1 MAAPAPESLPTPR
14 GAHLEMMAAVLAGDG
29 LGRVAEIAARH
40 AGSPVAV
47 VVPRIGV
54 PLEEWAL
61 YERYVAARL
70 AGGRP
75 APPDEITAEV
85 PVASG
90 PDEVGAVLLLG
101 RGRVDAGEYLHM
113 AALAALTELA
123 VVEAREEA
131 ERALRGSFLEE
142 LLSTPEMEPE
152 AIERRA
158 RLLGCDLA
166 DGAVG
171 LCADPGDRSP
181 GLALATISSEAAG
194 AIAQSVGS
202 KVYAILP
209 GTPARASEVAARV
222 GKHAAVGISSH
233 YRGAGDLR
241 RALEEAELVL
251 EVQSRGGASAA
262 DMGDGT
268 YRLLFRVMASHPEEI
283 RSFFEDTVAPI
294 VRYDRE
300 YSSELVRT
308 LETYLGQNCN
318 MNATAAAIFA
328 HRHTIAYRLERI
340 RDLTGF
346 DPLKT
351 EDRERLGLGLK
362 AFRIIEPSLPK

>member
-29 LGRVAEIAARH
+29 LGRVAEIACRH
-40 AGSPVAV
+40 TGAKVAV

-54 PLEEWAL
+54 PVEEWAP

-75 APPDEITAEV
+75 TPPDDITAEV

-101 RGRVDAGEYLHM
+101 RGRADAGEYLHM

-123 VVEAREEA
+123 VVEAREDA

-142 LLSTPEMEPE
+142 LLSTPEMAPE

-158 RLLGCDLA
+158 RLLGCDLSL
-166 DGAVG
+166 GAVG
-171 LCADPGDRSP
+171 LCADPGERSP
-181 GLALATISSEAAG
+181 GLALATIASEAAG
-194 AIAQSVGS
+194 SIAQSVGS

-209 GTPARASEVAARV
+209 GDPERAGDVAARV
-222 GKHAAVGISSH
+222 GKHAAVAVSSH
-233 YRGAGDLR
+233 YRNPGDLR

-251 EVQSRGGASAA
+251 EVQSRGGASGA

-283 RSFFEDTVAPI
+283 RAFFEDTVAPI

-318 MNATAAAIFA
+318 MNATAAAIYA

-346 DPLKT
+346 DPMKT

>member
-1 MAAPAPESLPTPR
+1 MVTTAPEALPSPR
-14 GAHLEMMAAVLAGDG
+14 GAHLEMMAAVLAGEG

-54 PLEEWAL
+54 PLEEWAP

-75 APPDEITAEV
+75 TPPSEMTAEV
-85 PVASG
+85 PICSG
-90 PDEVGAVLLLG
+90 PEEVGAVLLLG
-101 RGRVDAGEYLHM
+101 VGKPDAGEYLHV

-142 LLSTPEMEPE
+142 LMSTADMEAE

-158 RLLGCDLA
+158 RLLGCDLSS
-166 DGAVG
+166 GAVG

-181 GLALATISSEAAG
+181 GLALQTIATEAAG
-194 AIAQSVGS
+194 AVYQPIGS

-209 GTPARASEVAARV
+209 GSPERAHEIATRV
-222 GKHAAVGISSH
+222 GKHAQVGISSH
-233 YRGAGDLR
+233 YRKAGDLR

-251 EVQSRGGASAA
+251 EVQARGGANAA

-268 YRLLFRVMASHPEEI
+268 YRLLFRVLASHPEEI
-283 RSFFEDTVAPI
+283 RSFYDDTVAPI

-300 YSSELVRT
+300 YSSELVHT
-308 LETYLGQNCN
+308 LETYLAQNCN
-318 MNATAAAIFA
+318 MNATAAAIYA
-328 HRHTIAYRLERI
+328 HRHTVAYRLDRI

-346 DPLKT
+346 DPIRT

-362 AFRIIEPSLPK
+362 AYRIIEPSLPR

>member
-1 MAAPAPESLPTPR
+1 MATPAPEALPTPR
-14 GAHLEMMAAVLAGDG
+14 GAHLEMMAAVLAGEG

-40 AGSPVAV
+40 AGGEVHIEI
-47 VVPRIGV
+47 PRLG
-54 PLEEWAL
+54 
-61 YERYVAARL
+61 L
-70 AGGRP
+70 APPTRP
-75 APPDEITAEV
+75 ATIRV
-85 PVASG
+85 PIMSG
-90 PDEVGAVLLLG
+90 PEEVGAVLLLG
-101 RGRVDAGEYLHM
+101 DGGPDAGEYLHV

-123 VVEAREEA
+123 VVEAREDA

-158 RLLGCDLA
+158 RLLGCDLSA
-166 DGAVG
+166 GAVG
-171 LCADPGDRSP
+171 LCADPGERSP
-181 GLALATISSEAAG
+181 GPALQTIATEVAG

-209 GTPARASEVAARV
+209 GLPERAAEVAALV
-222 GKHAAVGISSH
+222 GKHARVGISSH
-233 YRGAGDLR
+233 YRNAADLR

-251 EVQSRGGASAA
+251 EVQSRGGTGAA

-268 YRLLFRVMASHPEEI
+268 YRLLFRVLASHPEEI
-283 RSFFEDTVAPI
+283 RSFYEDTVAPI

-300 YSSELVRT
+300 YSSELVHT
-308 LETYLGQNCN
+308 LETYLAQNCN
-318 MNATAAAIFA
+318 MNATAAAIYA

-346 DPLKT
+346 DPMRT

-362 AFRIIEPSLPK
+362 AFRIIEPSLPR

>member
-1 MAAPAPESLPTPR
+1 MATPAPETLPSPR
-14 GAHLEMMAAVLAGDG
+14 GAHLEMMAAVLAGG
-29 LGRVAEIAARH
+29 GRGRVAEIAARH

-54 PLEEWAL
+54 PVEEWAP

-75 APPDEITAEV
+75 TPPPGMTAEV

-90 PDEVGAVLLLG
+90 PEEVGAVLLLG
-101 RGRVDAGEYLHM
+101 RGRADAGEYLHM

-142 LLSTPEMEPE
+142 LLSTAEMAPE

-158 RLLGCDLA
+158 RLLGCDLTA
-166 DGAVG
+166 GAVG
-171 LCADPGDRSP
+171 LCADPGERSP
-181 GLALATISSEAAG
+181 GLALATIGNEVPG

-209 GTPARASEVAARV
+209 GTPERATDVAARV

-233 YRGAGDLR
+233 YRSPDDLR

-283 RSFFEDTVAPI
+283 RAFYDDTVA
-294 VRYDRE
+294 
-300 YSSELVRT
+300 
-308 LETYLGQNCN
+308 
-318 MNATAAAIFA
+318 
-328 HRHTIAYRLERI
+328 
-340 RDLTGF
+340 
-346 DPLKT
+346 
-351 EDRERLGLGLK
+351 
-362 AFRIIEPSLPK
+362 

>member
-1 MAAPAPESLPTPR
+1 
-14 GAHLEMMAAVLAGDG
+14 MMAAVLAGDG

-54 PLEEWAL
+54 PDEEWAP

-101 RGRVDAGEYLHM
+101 VGRVDAGEYLHM

-123 VVEAREEA
+123 VVEAREDA

-142 LLSTPEMEPE
+142 LLSTPEMAPE

-158 RLLGCDLA
+158 RLLGCDLSM
-166 DGAVG
+166 GAVG

-181 GLALATISSEAAG
+181 GMALATIANEVAG
-194 AIAQSVGS
+194 SIAQAVGS

-209 GTPARASEVAARV
+209 GGPERAGDVAARV
-222 GKHAAVGISSH
+222 GKHAAVGVSSH
-233 YRGAGDLR
+233 YKNPGDLR

-251 EVQSRGGASAA
+251 EVQSRGGTGSA

-308 LETYLGQNCN
+308 LEMYLGQNCN
-318 MNATAAAIFA
+318 MNATAAAIYA

-346 DPLKT
+346 DPMKT

>member
-1 MAAPAPESLPTPR
+1 
-14 GAHLEMMAAVLAGDG
+14 MMAAVLAGDG

-54 PLEEWAL
+54 PVEEWAP

-101 RGRVDAGEYLHM
+101 AGRVDAGEYLHM

-123 VVEAREEA
+123 VVEAREDA

-142 LLSTPEMEPE
+142 LLSTPEMAPE

-158 RLLGCDLA
+158 RLLGCDLSL
-166 DGAVG
+166 GAVG

-181 GLALATISSEAAG
+181 GLALQTIASEIAG
-194 AIAQSVGS
+194 SIAQAVGS

-209 GTPARASEVAARV
+209 GGPERAGDVAARV
-222 GKHAAVGISSH
+222 GKHAAVGVSSH
-233 YRGAGDLR
+233 YRNPGDLR

-251 EVQSRGGASAA
+251 EVQSRGGTGSA

-283 RSFFEDTVAPI
+283 RSFFDDTVAPI

-308 LETYLGQNCN
+308 LETYLSQNCN
-318 MNATAAAIFA
+318 MNATAAAIYA

-346 DPLKT
+346 DPMKT

>member
-29 LGRVAEIAARH
+29 LGRVAEIASRH

-54 PLEEWAL
+54 PVEEWAP

-75 APPDEITAEV
+75 TPPDEMTAEV

-90 PDEVGAVLLLG
+90 PEEVGAVLLLG
-101 RGRVDAGEYLHM
+101 RGRADAGEYLHM

-123 VVEAREEA
+123 VVEAREDA

-142 LLSTPEMEPE
+142 LLSTPDMAPE

-158 RLLGCDLA
+158 RLLGCDLSL
-166 DGAVG
+166 GAVG
-171 LCADPGDRSP
+171 MCADPGPRSP
-181 GLALATISSEAAG
+181 GLALATIASEAAG
-194 AIAQSVGS
+194 SIAQSVGS

-209 GTPARASEVAARV
+209 GGPERAADVAGRV

-233 YRGAGDLR
+233 YKNPGDLR

-251 EVQSRGGASAA
+251 EVQSRGGASGA

-283 RSFFEDTVAPI
+283 RSFFDDTVAPI

-308 LETYLGQNCN
+308 LETYLSQNCN
-318 MNATAAAIFA
+318 MNATAAAIYA

-346 DPLKT
+346 DPMKT

>member
-1 MAAPAPESLPTPR
+1 MASPAPEALPSPR

-54 PLEEWAL
+54 PLEEWAP

-75 APPDEITAEV
+75 TPPAEITAEV
-85 PVASG
+85 PICSG
-90 PDEVGAVLLLG
+90 PEEVGAVLLLG
-101 RGRVDAGEYLHM
+101 NGKTDAGEYLHV
-113 AALAALTELA
+113 AALAALTEVA

-142 LLSTPEMEPE
+142 LLSTPDMEPE

-158 RLLGCDLA
+158 RLLGCDLSG
-166 DGAVG
+166 GAVG
-171 LCADPGDRSP
+171 LCGDPGERTP
-181 GLALATISSEAAG
+181 GLALQTIVTEAPG
-194 AIAQSVGS
+194 AIAQAVGP

-209 GTPARASEVAARV
+209 GSPERAQEVAARV
-222 GKHAAVGISSH
+222 GKHARVGISSH
-233 YRGAGDLR
+233 YRKPGDLR

-268 YRLLFRVMASHPEEI
+268 YRLLFRVLASHPEEI
-283 RSFFEDTVAPI
+283 RSFYDDTVAPI

-308 LETYLGQNCN
+308 LETYLAQNCN
-318 MNATAAAIFA
+318 MNATASAIFA

-346 DPLKT
+346 DPMRT

-362 AFRIIEPSLPK
+362 AYRIIEPTLPR

>member
-1 MAAPAPESLPTPR
+1 MAAQAPESLPTPR

-29 LGRVAEIAARH
+29 LGRVAEIASRH
-40 AGSPVAV
+40 AGSAVAV

-54 PLEEWAL
+54 PVEEWAL

-75 APPDEITAEV
+75 TPPAEITAEV

-90 PDEVGAVLLLG
+90 PEEVGAVLLLG
-101 RGRVDAGEYLHM
+101 PGRVDAGEYLHM

-123 VVEAREEA
+123 VVEAREDA

-142 LLSTPEMEPE
+142 LLATPDMEAE
-152 AIERRA
+152 AIDRRA
-158 RLLGCDLA
+158 RLLGCDLSA
-166 DGAVG
+166 GAVG

-181 GLALATISSEAAG
+181 GMALQTIATEVTG
-194 AIAQSVGS
+194 AIAQSVGP

-209 GTPARASEVAARV
+209 GTPERAQEIAARV
-222 GKHAAVGISSH
+222 GKHARVGISSH
-233 YRGAGDLR
+233 YRKAGDLR

-251 EVQSRGGASAA
+251 EVQSRGGTSAA

-268 YRLLFRVMASHPEEI
+268 YRLLFRVLASHPEEI
-283 RSFFEDTVAPI
+283 RAFYDDTVAPI

-300 YSSELVRT
+300 YSSELMRT
-308 LETYLGQNCN
+308 LETYLAQNCN
-318 MNATAAAIFA
+318 MNATAASIYA
-328 HRHTIAYRLERI
+328 HRHTIAYRLDRI
-340 RDLTGF
+340 RELTGF
-346 DPLKT
+346 DPMRT

-362 AFRIIEPSLPK
+362 AFRIIEPSLPR

>member
-1 MAAPAPESLPTPR
+1 
-14 GAHLEMMAAVLAGDG
+14 VAG
-29 LGRVAEIAARH
+29 RR
-40 AGSPVAV
+40 
-47 VVPRIGV
+47 
-54 PLEEWAL
+54 
-61 YERYVAARL
+61 

-75 APPDEITAEV
+75 TPPEEITAEV

-142 LLSTPEMEPE
+142 LLSTPEMAPE

-158 RLLGCDLA
+158 RLLGCDLSV
-166 DGAVG
+166 GAVG

-181 GLALATISSEAAG
+181 GLALATIASEVAG
-194 AIAQSVGS
+194 SIAQSVGS

-209 GTPARASEVAARV
+209 GTPERATDVAGRV
-222 GKHAAVGISSH
+222 GKHAAVGVSSH
-233 YRGAGDLR
+233 YKNPGDLR

-251 EVQSRGGASAA
+251 EVQSRGGASSA

-308 LETYLGQNCN
+308 LETYLSQNCN
-318 MNATAAAIFA
+318 MNATAAAIYA

-346 DPLKT
+346 DPMKT

>member
-40 AGSPVAV
+40 AGSDVAV
-47 VVPRIGV
+47 VVPRVGV
-54 PLEEWAL
+54 PDEEWAH

-75 APPDEITAEV
+75 APPPEITAEV

-90 PDEVGAVLLLG
+90 PEEVGAVLLLG
-101 RGRVDAGEYLHM
+101 PGRADAGEYLHM

-142 LLSTPEMEPE
+142 LLSTAEMAPE

-158 RLLGCDLA
+158 RLLGCDLSS
-166 DGAVG
+166 GAVG
-171 LCADPGDRSP
+171 MCADPGDRSP
-181 GLALATISSEAAG
+181 GAALATIANEAAG
-194 AIAQSVGS
+194 SIAQCVGS

-209 GTPARASEVAARV
+209 GTPDRAGEVAALV

-233 YRGAGDLR
+233 YKNAADLR
-241 RALEEAELVL
+241 RSLEEAELVL
-251 EVQSRGGASAA
+251 EVQSRGGADPA
-262 DMGDGT
+262 DMGAGT

-283 RSFFEDTVAPI
+283 RSFYEDTVAPI

-300 YSSELVRT
+300 YSSDLVHT

-318 MNATAAAIFA
+318 MNATAATIYA
-328 HRHTIAYRLERI
+328 HRHTIAYRLDRVRER
-340 RDLTGF
+340 TGF
-346 DPLKT
+346 DPMKT

-362 AFRIIEPSLPK
+362 AYRIIEPTLPK

>member
-1 MAAPAPESLPTPR
+1 MATPAPETLPSPR
-14 GAHLEMMAAVLAGDG
+14 GAHLEMMAAVLAGEG

-40 AGSPVAV
+40 AGSRVAV

-54 PLEEWAL
+54 PNEEWAP

-75 APPDEITAEV
+75 APPEEVTAEV
-85 PVASG
+85 PIASG
-90 PDEVGAVLLLG
+90 PEEVGAVLQLG
-101 RGRVDAGEYLHM
+101 RGKADSGEYLHV

-131 ERALRGSFLEE
+131 ERTLRGSFLEE
-142 LLSTPEMEPE
+142 LLSVQDMEPD

-158 RLLGCDLA
+158 RLLGCDLSM
-166 DGAVG
+166 GAVG
-171 LCADPGDRSP
+171 LCADPGERSP
-181 GLALATISSEAAG
+181 GLALATIANEVAG
-194 AIAQSVGS
+194 SIAQAIGS

-209 GTPARASEVAARV
+209 GTPGRAHDVAARV
-222 GKHAAVGISSH
+222 GKHAMVGISSH
-233 YRGAGDLR
+233 YSKPGDLR

-251 EVQSRGGASAA
+251 EVQSRGGAKPA

-268 YRLLFRVMASHPEEI
+268 YRLLFRVLASHPEEI
-283 RSFFEDTVAPI
+283 RSFYDDTVAPI

-300 YSSELVRT
+300 YSSELVHT
-308 LETYLGQNCN
+308 LETYLAQNCN
-318 MNATAAAIFA
+318 MNATAATIYA
-328 HRHTIAYRLERI
+328 HRHTIAYRLDRI
-340 RDLTGF
+340 RELTGF
-346 DPLKT
+346 DPMKT

-362 AFRIIEPSLPK
+362 AFRIIEPSLPR

>member
-1 MAAPAPESLPTPR
+1 MATPVPETLPSPR
-14 GAHLEMMAAVLAGDG
+14 GAHLEMMAAVLAGEG
-29 LGRVAEIAARH
+29 LGRVAAIAARH

-47 VVPRIGV
+47 VVPRVGV
-54 PLEEWAL
+54 PLEEWAP

-75 APPDEITAEV
+75 APPDDITAEV
-85 PVASG
+85 PICSG
-90 PDEVGAVLLLG
+90 PEEVGTVLLLG
-101 RGRVDAGEYLHM
+101 DGGADAGEYLHV

-123 VVEAREEA
+123 VVEAREDA

-142 LLSTPEMEPE
+142 LLSTSEMAPE

-158 RLLGCDLA
+158 RLLGCDLSA
-166 DGAVG
+166 GAVG
-171 LCADPGDRSP
+171 LCADPGERSP
-181 GLALATISSEAAG
+181 GLALATIGSEVAG
-194 AIAQSVGS
+194 SIAQSVGS

-209 GTPARASEVAARV
+209 GTPERAADVAGRV

-233 YRGAGDLR
+233 YRNAGDLG

-251 EVQSRGGASAA
+251 EVQARGGANGA
-262 DMGDGT
+262 DIGDGT

-283 RSFFEDTVAPI
+283 RGFYEDTVAPI

-300 YSSELVRT
+300 YTSELVRT
-308 LETYLGQNCN
+308 LETYLAQNCN

-346 DPLKT
+346 DPMKT

-362 AFRIIEPSLPK
+362 AFRIIEPSLPR

>member
-1 MAAPAPESLPTPR
+1 
-14 GAHLEMMAAVLAGDG
+14 
-29 LGRVAEIAARH
+29 
-40 AGSPVAV
+40 
-47 VVPRIGV
+47 
-54 PLEEWAL
+54 
-61 YERYVAARL
+61 
-70 AGGRP
+70 
-75 APPDEITAEV
+75 
-85 PVASG
+85 
-90 PDEVGAVLLLG
+90 
-101 RGRVDAGEYLHM
+101 M

-123 VVEAREEA
+123 VVEAREDA

-142 LLSTPEMEPE
+142 LLSTPEMAPE

-158 RLLGCDLA
+158 RLLGCDLSN
-166 DGAVG
+166 GAVG

-181 GLALATISSEAAG
+181 GLALATIASEVAG
-194 AIAQSVGS
+194 SIAQSVGS

-209 GTPARASEVAARV
+209 STPERAGDVAARV
-222 GKHAAVGISSH
+222 GKHAAVGMSSH
-233 YRGAGDLR
+233 YKNPGDLG

-251 EVQSRGGASAA
+251 EVQSRGGASGA

-283 RSFFEDTVAPI
+283 RSFFDDTVAPI

-318 MNATAAAIFA
+318 MNATASAIYA

-346 DPLKT
+346 DPMKT

>member
-29 LGRVAEIAARH
+29 LGRVAEIAGRH

-54 PLEEWAL
+54 PVEEWAP

-75 APPDEITAEV
+75 APPPEMTAEV

-90 PDEVGAVLLLG
+90 PEEVGAVLLLG
-101 RGRVDAGEYLHM
+101 RGRADAGEYLHM

-142 LLSTPEMEPE
+142 LLSATDMAPE
-152 AIERRA
+152 AIARRA
-158 RLLGCDLA
+158 RLLGCDLS

-181 GLALATISSEAAG
+181 GLALATIANEVAG
-194 AIAQSVGS
+194 SIAQSVGS

-209 GTPARASEVAARV
+209 GTPERAGDVATRV
-222 GKHAAVGISSH
+222 GKHAAVGVSSH
-233 YRGAGDLR
+233 YRNPADLR

-251 EVQSRGGASAA
+251 EVQSRGGTGAA

-283 RSFFEDTVAPI
+283 RSFFDDTVAPI

-318 MNATAAAIFA
+318 MNATAAAIYA
-328 HRHTIAYRLERI
+328 HRHTVAYRLERVKE
-340 RDLTGF
+340 LCGL
-346 DPLKT
+346 DPLLS

-362 AFRIIEPSLPK
+362 AYRIIAPRLPR

>member
-1 MAAPAPESLPTPR
+1 
-14 GAHLEMMAAVLAGDG
+14 MMAAVLAGDG

-54 PLEEWAL
+54 PLEEWAP

-75 APPDEITAEV
+75 TPPEDITAEV

-90 PDEVGAVLLLG
+90 PEEVGAVLLLG
-101 RGRVDAGEYLHM
+101 RGRADAGEYLHM

-123 VVEAREEA
+123 VVEARGEA
-131 ERALRGSFLEE
+131 ERALRGSLLEE

-158 RLLGCDLA
+158 RLLGCDLSS
-166 DGAVG
+166 GAVG
-171 LCADPGDRSP
+171 MCADRGDRSP
-181 GLALATISSEAAG
+181 GLALATISSEAPG
-194 AIAQSVGS
+194 SIAQSVGS
-202 KVYAILP
+202 KVYAIMP
-209 GTPARASEVAARV
+209 GTPERAAEVAARV

-233 YRGAGDLR
+233 YKNPGDLR

-251 EVQSRGGASAA
+251 EVQSRGGANAA

-283 RSFFEDTVAPI
+283 RSFYDDTVAPI
-294 VRYDRE
+294 VSYDRE

-308 LETYLGQNCN
+308 LETYLSQNCN
-318 MNATAAAIFA
+318 MNATAASIYA

-346 DPLKT
+346 VPMKT
-351 EDRERLGLGLK
+351 EDRERLGLGLN
-362 AFRIIEPSLPK
+362 AYRIIEPSLPR

>member
-1 MAAPAPESLPTPR
+1 MAASAPESLPTPR

-29 LGRVAEIAARH
+29 LGRVAEIASRH

-54 PLEEWAL
+54 PVEEWAP

-75 APPDEITAEV
+75 APPPEMTAEV

-90 PDEVGAVLLLG
+90 PEEVGAVLLLG
-101 RGRVDAGEYLHM
+101 AGRADAGEYLHV

-123 VVEAREEA
+123 VVEAREDA

-142 LLSTPEMEPE
+142 LLSTPEMAPE

-166 DGAVG
+166 AGAVG
-171 LCADPGDRSP
+171 LCADPGERSP
-181 GLALATISSEAAG
+181 GLALATIASEVAG
-194 AIAQSVGS
+194 AIAQAVGS

-209 GTPARASEVAARV
+209 GSPERASDVAARV
-222 GKHAAVGISSH
+222 GKHAAVGVSSH
-233 YRGAGDLR
+233 YKNPGDLR

-251 EVQSRGGASAA
+251 EVQSRGGASGA

-283 RSFFEDTVAPI
+283 RSFYEDTVAPI

-318 MNATAAAIFA
+318 MNATASAIYA

-346 DPLKT
+346 DPMKT

>member
-1 MAAPAPESLPTPR
+1 MAAHAPESLPTPR

-29 LGRVAEIAARH
+29 LGRVAEIATRH
-40 AGSPVAV
+40 VRAPV
-47 VVPRIGV
+47 VVVLPKLGLNAPDGPVTSSV
-54 PLEEWAL
+54 P
-61 YERYVAARL
+61 
-70 AGGRP
+70 
-75 APPDEITAEV
+75 IM
-85 PVASG
+85 SG
-90 PDEVGAVLLLG
+90 PEEVGAVLLMG
-101 RGRVDAGEYLHM
+101 EGGADAGEYMHV

-123 VVEAREEA
+123 VVEAREDA

-142 LLSTPEMEPE
+142 LLSTAEMAPE

-158 RLLGCDLA
+158 RLLGCDLSQ
-166 DGAVG
+166 GAVG

-194 AIAQSVGS
+194 SIAQSVGS

-209 GTPARASEVAARV
+209 GPPDRVGDVAARV
-222 GKHAAVGISSH
+222 GNHAAVGISSH
-233 YRGAGDLR
+233 YKNAGDLR

-251 EVQSRGGASAA
+251 EVQSRGGASSAE
-262 DMGDGT
+262 MGDGT

-283 RSFFEDTVAPI
+283 RAFFEDTVAPI

-308 LETYLGQNCN
+308 LETYLSQNCN
-318 MNATAAAIFA
+318 MNATAAAIYA

-346 DPLKT
+346 DPMKT

>member
-54 PLEEWAL
+54 PVEEWAP

-75 APPDEITAEV
+75 TPPAEITAEV

-90 PDEVGAVLLLG
+90 PEEVGAVLLLG
-101 RGRVDAGEYLHM
+101 RGRDGAGEYLHM
-113 AALAALTELA
+113 AGLAALTELA

-142 LLSTPEMEPE
+142 LLSTAEMAPE

-166 DGAVG
+166 QGAVG
-171 LCADPGDRSP
+171 LCADPGERSP
-181 GLALATISSEAAG
+181 GLALATISSEAPG
-194 AIAQSVGS
+194 SIAQSVGS

-209 GTPARASEVAARV
+209 GTPARASEVATLV
-222 GKHAAVGISSH
+222 GKHATVGISSH
-233 YRGAGDLR
+233 YASPGDLR

-251 EVQSRGGASAA
+251 EVQARGGTSGA

-283 RSFFEDTVAPI
+283 RSFFDDTVAAI

-308 LETYLGQNCN
+308 LETYLSQNCN
-318 MNATAAAIFA
+318 MNATAAAIYA

-340 RDLTGF
+340 RELTGF
-346 DPLKT
+346 DPMKT

>member
-1 MAAPAPESLPTPR
+1 MAALAPDPLPSPR

-29 LGRVAEIAARH
+29 LGRVAEITAKH
-40 AGSPVAV
+40 AGAEVAV
-47 VVPRIGV
+47 VIPRVGV
-54 PLEEWAL
+54 PTEDWAA

-70 AGGRP
+70 AGGSP
-75 APPDEITAEV
+75 EAPNGISAEV
-85 PVASG
+85 PIMSG
-90 PDEVGAVLLLG
+90 PEEVGSVLLLG
-101 RGRVDAGEYLHM
+101 RGRSDAGEYLHM

-123 VVEAREEA
+123 VVEAREDA

-142 LLSTPEMEPE
+142 LMSTTDMEPE

-158 RLLGCDLA
+158 RLLGCDLSR
-166 DGAVG
+166 GAVG
-171 LCADPGDRSP
+171 LCADPGERAP
-181 GLALATISSEAAG
+181 GMVLATIGNEVAG
-194 AIAQSVGS
+194 AIAQAVGQ

-209 GTPARASEVAARV
+209 GTPERAVEVAALV
-222 GKHAAVGISSH
+222 GKHATVGISSH
-233 YRGAGDLR
+233 HKKPGDLR

-251 EVQSRGGASAA
+251 EVQSRGDTNAA

-268 YRLLFRVMASHPEEI
+268 YRLLFRVLASHPEEI
-283 RSFFEDTVAPI
+283 RSFYDDTVAPI
-294 VRYDRE
+294 VHYDRE

-308 LETYLGQNCN
+308 LETYLAQNCN
-318 MNATAAAIFA
+318 MNATAAAIYA

-346 DPLKT
+346 DPMRT

-362 AFRIIEPSLPK
+362 AFRIIAPSLPR